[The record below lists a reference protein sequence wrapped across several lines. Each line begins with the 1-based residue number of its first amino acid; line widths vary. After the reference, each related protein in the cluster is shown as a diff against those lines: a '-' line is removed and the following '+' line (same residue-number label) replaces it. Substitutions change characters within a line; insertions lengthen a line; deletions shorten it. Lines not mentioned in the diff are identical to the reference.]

1 MQFGQVRLH
10 ITPILLRKA
19 FYHHLDHS
27 VIKRNK
33 VWQFV
38 ISGGSKHRNRNQYE
52 YLLQGV
58 KLSHETGEGQA
69 LS

>member
-27 VIKRNK
+27 VIINETKFDNLSFQEARNTEIGINTNIYCK
-33 VWQFV
+33 V
-38 ISGGSKHRNRNQYE
+38 
-52 YLLQGV
+52 
-58 KLSHETGEGQA
+58 
-69 LS
+69 